1 LDTGSEWDDGH
12 KREIVEAEKNI
23 HLFLEHHV
31 NRVEKSGNRINAVIA
46 QQVRT
51 GKLRRFTAPLFADC
65 TGDGNLGF
73 LAGADWR
80 MGRES
85 RQDTGESRAP
95 EDADARVLGATLHW
109 RAKATGQAPTFPDC
123 PWAVTFTKET
133 CMFAL
138 SGAWNWEAG
147 YDMNMIDEA
156 EAIRDHLFRV
166 IYGNWAYQKKHHANY
181 RAYELDWMAYVL
193 GKRESRRLLGDVIIT
208 QQDILS
214 NREFP
219 DACVPTFWGIDL
231 HGPHPNNSKHFPGQE
246 FIALANHPNKRKQPF
261 VIPYRSLY
269 SRNIENLFMAG
280 RCISVTHV
288 ALGQVRVM
296 RNTGTMGEAV
306 GLAAA
311 VCKDQS
317 CTPRALYPKYWSEL
331 TKRFAEE

>member
-1 LDTGSEWDDGH
+1 MET
-12 KREIVEAEKNI
+12 
-23 HLFLEHHV
+23 HV
-31 NRVEKSGNRINAVIA
+31 RHPRKV
-46 QQVRT
+46 
-51 GKLRRFTAPLFADC
+51 F
-65 TGDGNLGF
+65 
-73 LAGADWR
+73 GAR
-80 MGRES
+80 L
-85 RQDTGESRAP
+85 P
-95 EDADARVLGATLHW
+95 V
-109 RAKATGQAPTFPDC
+109 
-123 PWAVTFTKET
+123 
-133 CMFAL
+133 

-156 EAIRDHLFRV
+156 EVIRDYLFRV

-181 RAYELDWMAYVL
+181 RAYELDWIACVL

-208 QQDILS
+208 EQDILS
-214 NREFP
+214 NRKFP

-246 FIALANHPNKRKQPF
+246 FLALANHPNKRKQPF

-269 SRNIENLFMAG
+269 SRNLDNLFMAG

-317 CTPRALYPKYWSEL
+317 CTPRTLYPKYWSEL